1 MDIRLNIYDEKKSG
15 LGQEYLTEE
24 GQWLHRW
31 TLKGKLEIGSWRGR
45 AKGENEL
52 NWKYKRVLVENAE
65 SEGQANELLPLVI
78 GSSDKIVIELSDEE
92 LKIVT
97 RSELEQMQKN
107 ALEFD
112 GIENWIVKGMLVK

>member
-1 MDIRLNIYDEKKSG
+1 MDIRLNIYDEKKKWV
-15 LGQEYLTEE
+15 GQEYLTEE

>member
-1 MDIRLNIYDEKKSG
+1 MDIRLNIYDEKKKWV
-15 LGQEYLTEE
+15 GQEYLTEE

-65 SEGQANELLPLVI
+65 SEGQANE
-78 GSSDKIVIELSDEE
+78 
-92 LKIVT
+92 
-97 RSELEQMQKN
+97 
-107 ALEFD
+107 
-112 GIENWIVKGMLVK
+112 

>member
-1 MDIRLNIYDEKKSG
+1 MDIRLNIYDEKKKWV
-15 LGQEYLTEE
+15 GQEYLTEE

-97 RSELEQMQKN
+97 RSELEQMQN
-107 ALEFD
+107 DALEFD